1 MPTHNGGV
9 TNKRAA
15 WRRHAAR
22 SVKMEYPDLVTVAG
36 VYPIPRGS
44 LIAAVAE
51 KISLISAVAEK
62 ILVLAGA
69 RADAGYAEHQ
79 LGGE

>member
-1 MPTHNGGV
+1 
-9 TNKRAA
+9 
-15 WRRHAAR
+15 
-22 SVKMEYPDLVTVAG
+22 MEYPDLVTVAG
-36 VYPIPRGS
+36 VYPIPWRS

-51 KISLISAVAEK
+51 NISLISAIAEQVSLISAVAEK